1 MHQSHSFFFTAYRS
15 PVLWEIE
22 KSRKQWKPV
31 ETDVSDKLEE
41 LHGKKKKDQ
50 VIKIS
55 DDLSIEF
62 SNEDEVF
69 SIH

>member
-1 MHQSHSFFFTAYRS
+1 M
-15 PVLWEIE
+15 WEIE

-31 ETDVSDKLEE
+31 VVEVSDKLEE
-41 LHGKKKKDQ
+41 LYGKKKKNE

-62 SNEDEVF
+62 SNEDEVI